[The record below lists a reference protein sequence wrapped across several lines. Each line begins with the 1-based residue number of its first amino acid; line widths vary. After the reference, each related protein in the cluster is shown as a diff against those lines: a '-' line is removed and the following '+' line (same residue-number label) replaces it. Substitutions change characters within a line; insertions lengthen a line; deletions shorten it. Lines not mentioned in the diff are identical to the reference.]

1 MKILC
6 YGDSNTYGYDGA
18 EVFGGRFPEDA
29 RWPELLGRM
38 LGCESV
44 NLGLNGRRVPRF
56 QRTIE
61 ADLTLLKRSGDG
73 LILVMLGTNDLLAEA
88 DPTDTA
94 AHMRQFLLKLEEAM
108 PDSAVLLCAP
118 PPVAG
123 FGEGY
128 ENAFRELADAYEAL
142 SRDLG
147 LLYTDTAPWGI
158 PTCSDGIH
166 FTEQGHRLF
175 ALKMGQT
182 IRAFLN

>member
-73 LILVMLGTNDLLAEA
+73 LILVMLGTTTFSPRRTRRTRRRTCGSSCSSWKRPCRTAPFCSARRRPLRVSERVMRMPSGSL
-88 DPTDTA
+88 PTPMKPCRGIWASCIPIRRPGEFPRAATA
-94 AHMRQFLLKLEEAM
+94 YTLPNRATA
-108 PDSAVLLCAP
+108 SS
-118 PPVAG
+118 
-123 FGEGY
+123 
-128 ENAFRELADAYEAL
+128 L
-142 SRDLG
+142 SR
-147 LLYTDTAPWGI
+147 WGKR
-158 PTCSDGIH
+158 SA
-166 FTEQGHRLF
+166 LF
-175 ALKMGQT
+175 
-182 IRAFLN
+182 

>member
-1 MKILC
+1 LTVFSLISDSAIYPVKPLFAPPKAASIPIL
-6 YGDSNTYGYDGA
+6 N
-18 EVFGGRFPEDA
+18 
-29 RWPELLGRM
+29 
-38 LGCESV
+38 
-44 NLGLNGRRVPRF
+44 
-56 QRTIE
+56 
-61 ADLTLLKRSGDG
+61 
-73 LILVMLGTNDLLAEA
+73 
-88 DPTDTA
+88 
-94 AHMRQFLLKLEEAM
+94 
-108 PDSAVLLCAP
+108 AVLLCAP

-147 LLYTDTAPWGI
+147 LLYTDATPWGI

>member
-18 EVFGGRFPEDA
+18 DVFGGRFPEDA

-38 LGCESV
+38 LGCDSA

-61 ADLTLLKRSGDG
+61 ADLALLKRSGDG
-73 LILVMLGTNDLLAEA
+73 LIIVMLGTNDLLAEA
-88 DPTDTA
+88 DPEDTA
-94 AHMRQFLLKLEEAM
+94 AHMRHFLLKLEETM

-118 PPVAG
+118 PPAAG
-123 FGEGY
+123 FGAACED
-128 ENAFRELADAYEAL
+128 AFRELAAAYEAL
-142 SRDLG
+142 SRELG
-147 LLYTDTAPWGI
+147 VLYIDTAPWGI
-158 PTCSDGIH
+158 PTASDGIH
-166 FTEQGHRLF
+166 FTGQGHRLF

-182 IRAFLN
+182 IRALLQ